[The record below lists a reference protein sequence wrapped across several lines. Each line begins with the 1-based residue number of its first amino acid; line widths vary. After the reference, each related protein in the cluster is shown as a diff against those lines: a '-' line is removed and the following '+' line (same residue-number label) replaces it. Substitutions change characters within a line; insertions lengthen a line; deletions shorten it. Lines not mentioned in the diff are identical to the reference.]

1 MPFDQVMSKF
11 KKGTLHSGSKKGPK
25 VGSRDQ
31 ALAIM
36 MSEKKE
42 AAGGKGEYA
51 AAPGKKPNPFA
62 KKGAPPFA
70 KKGKGKGKFKSAK
83 QQAFELRG
91 K

>member
-1 MPFDQVMSKF
+1 MPWNEVPGKF
-11 KKGTLHSGSKKGPK
+11 KKGKLHSGSKKGPIVK
-25 VGSRDQ
+25 GKDQ
-31 ALAIM
+31 MLAIM

-62 KKGAPPFA
+62 KKGAPPFG

>member
-1 MPFDQVMSKF
+1 MKSKDQM
-11 KKGTLHSGSKKGPK
+11 
-25 VGSRDQ
+25 
-31 ALAIM
+31 LAIM

-51 AAPGKKPNPFA
+51 PKK
-62 KKGAPPFA
+62 KSAPPPFG
-70 KKGKGKGKFKSAK
+70 KKGKGKPFKTAK

>member
-1 MPFDQVMSKF
+1 MPWDKVMSKW

-31 ALAIM
+31 AIAIM

-42 AAGGKGEYA
+42 AEGGKGEYA
-51 AAPGKKPNPFA
+51 PKK
-62 KKGAPPFA
+62 KKSAPPF
-70 KKGKGKGKFKSAK
+70 GKKGKFKTAK

>member
-1 MPFDQVMSKF
+1 MPWNEVPGKF
-11 KKGTLHSGSKKGPK
+11 KKGKLHSGSKKGPIVK
-25 VGSRDQ
+25 GKDQ
-31 ALAIM
+31 MLAIM
-36 MSEKKE
+36 MSEKEK
-42 AAGGKGEYA
+42 AGE
-51 AAPGKKPNPFA
+51 GKKEYSGKKENPFA

>member
-36 MSEKKE
+36 MSEKEK
-42 AAGGKGEYA
+42 AGE
-51 AAPGKKPNPFA
+51 GKKEYSGKKENPFA